1 MNGADSADRR
11 FGESVAA
18 TYQTLLVPMIF
29 APYADDLAA
38 RARRLAPRRVLEV
51 ACGTGVVTRA
61 LDAALDPEATI
72 VATDL
77 NPAMLAQAQREGTTR
92 ALAWREADAQALP
105 FDDATFDLVVC
116 QFGVMFFPDRPR
128 AFAEAR
134 RVLGPGGSFLF
145 NSWDRIE
152 ANDFADVVTR
162 ALADWCP
169 EDPPR
174 FLARTPHGYH
184 DAEAVGRD
192 VAAGGFGKSPRI
204 EFVDGRSPAASAAA
218 AASAYC
224 EGTPLRAE
232 IEARRPGRLAEP
244 TGVAATALAARFGDG
259 PIDGRL
265 RALVCHA
272 KR

>member
-1 MNGADSADRR
+1 MAGTDSADRR
-11 FGESVAA
+11 FGEAVAA
-18 TYQTLLVPMIF
+18 VYQALLVPMIF

-61 LDAALDPEATI
+61 LDAALDPGATL

-77 NPAMLAQAQREGTTR
+77 NPAMLAQGQREGTTR
-92 ALAWREADAQALP
+92 EVAWREADAQALP
-105 FDDATFDLVVC
+105 FEDGAFDLVVC
-116 QFGVMFFPDRPR
+116 QFGVMFFPDRPA

-134 RVLGPGGSFLF
+134 RVLAPGGTLLF

-184 DAEAVGRD
+184 DVEAIARD
-192 VAAGGFGKSPRI
+192 LAAGGFRPAPRI
-204 EFVDGRSPAASAAA
+204 EVVDARSPAASASAA
-218 AASAYC
+218 AAAYC
-224 EGTPLRAE
+224 EGTPLRGE
-232 IEARRPGRLAEP
+232 IEARRPGRLAE
-244 TGVAATALAARFGDG
+244 ATRLAAAALTAHFGEG

-265 RALVCHA
+265 RALVCEA
-272 KR
+272 RR